1 VSPRRDQLLDG
12 ANRQAVASMERT
24 VGIYSGALGY
34 GHKEDLLKMQG
45 LPVPAFWKDLIKPV
59 HKGKVPVANPTCRYV
74 LQHTHKRVPLVSG
87 LGGMF
92 EGQVRSLRPGDVM
105 LVASFLPYTEE
116 SLQCARL
123 AEARGARLVA
133 ITDSQMSPFAALA
146 DVTLVVQESST
157 FGFRSLSNTLCLAR
171 SLFIARTYRTELLS
185 VAPGDGSA
193 FPPVRPV

>member
-1 VSPRRDQLLDG
+1 
-12 ANRQAVASMERT
+12 MERT

-45 LPVPAFWKDLIKPV
+45 LPVPACWKDLIKPV
-59 HKGKVPVANPTCRYV
+59 RKGKVPVANPTCRYV

-105 LVASFLPYTEE
+105 LVVSFLPYTEE

-123 AEARGARLVA
+123 VA
-133 ITDSQMSPFAALA
+133 ITDSQTSPFAALQHA
-146 DVTLVVQESST
+146 RRPQQLDGLVSQHRLNRRDP
-157 FGFRSLSNTLCLAR
+157 G
-171 SLFIARTYRTELLS
+171 TELLREACGCGGDR
-185 VAPGDGSA
+185 VANSLQLHT
-193 FPPVRPV
+193 

>member
-45 LPVPAFWKDLIKPV
+45 LPVPACWKDLIKPV
-59 HKGKVPVANPTCRYV
+59 RKGKVPVANPTCRYV

-105 LVASFLPYTEE
+105 LVVSFLPYTEE

-123 AEARGARLVA
+123 VA
-133 ITDSQMSPFAALA
+133 ITDSQTSPFAALA
-146 DVTLVVQESST
+146 DVTLVVHESST

-171 SLFIARTYRTELLS
+171 SLFIALTHRTELLS